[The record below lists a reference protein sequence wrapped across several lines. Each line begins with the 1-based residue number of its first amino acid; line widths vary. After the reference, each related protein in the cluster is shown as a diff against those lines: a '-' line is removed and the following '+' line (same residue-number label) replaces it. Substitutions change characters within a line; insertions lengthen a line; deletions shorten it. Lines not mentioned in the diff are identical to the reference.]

1 LLLNIPER
9 EYNTLI
15 VHLEIQTE
23 VRQLG
28 TGRSSMETLI
38 LTCLQ
43 AQLIAGR
50 VNKQDIPR
58 QYKNDLIWEIKQI
71 SPKECKIDAK
81 VD

>member
-1 LLLNIPER
+1 MSVIDTINR
-9 EYNTLI
+9 
-15 VHLEIQTE
+15 TE
-23 VRQLG
+23 VSQLG
-28 TGRSSMETLI
+28 TERSSMETLI

-50 VNKQDIPR
+50 VNKQNIPK
-58 QYKNDLIWEIKQI
+58 QAKIELISELKLI

>member
-1 LLLNIPER
+1 M
-9 EYNTLI
+9 
-15 VHLEIQTE
+15 QTE

-50 VNKQDIPR
+50 VNKQYISL
-58 QYKNDLIWEIKQI
+58 QQKNDLIWELKQI
-71 SPKECKIDAK
+71 APKECKIDAK